1 MGRELFH
8 GLERDLVKALT
19 GAGYSQRA
27 ALVLIGLSRGS
38 WHRRRNP
45 PPPAP
50 EPVPHT
56 RRRASSWLTPTET
69 AAIITVLQ
77 VAFGAGKSVW
87 QSFYEA
93 LDAGTPIASIS
104 SWYRIARAHLGGQ
117 RPERGRRRRG
127 RAVLPQWDATAAMQI
142 WSWDIT
148 KLKGPYTRTWY
159 EFYVVIDVFSRKI
172 VGWRVEEREDED
184 LAEEMFLTAIGDH
197 DGIVPSIV
205 HSDGGSVMTSK
216 TLAELFRDLHIR
228 LSRNRPRV
236 SNDNPYSEAWFKTA
250 KYRPGYPAF
259 FSDIDTARAWAGDLV
274 TWYNLEHR
282 HSALEGHT
290 PASVHDGT
298 WQQIHSARQATMD
311 ALAAAHP
318 DRYRKPIQVRTP
330 YAHVVLNTEKSKDRL
345 TTG

>member
-1 MGRELFH
+1 MGREAFH
-8 GLERDLVKALT
+8 ALEQDLVLALT
-19 GAGYSQRA
+19 AAGYSQRA

-38 WHRRRNP
+38 WHKRGNP
-45 PPPAP
+45 PPAK

-56 RRRASSWLTPTET
+56 ARRAPSWLAPAES
-69 AAIITVLQ
+69 AAIIAMLT
-77 VAFGAGKSVW
+77 VAFEAGKSVW
-87 QSFYEA
+87 QAFYEA
-93 LDAGTPIASIS
+93 LDAGDPVASIS
-104 SWYRIARAHLGGQ
+104 SWYRIARLHLARQ
-117 RPERGRRRRG
+117 RPDRGRRRRA
-127 RAVLPQWDATAAMQI
+127 RAVLPQWDATAAMQV

-159 EFYVVIDVFSRKI
+159 EFYVVLDVFSRKI

-184 LAEEMFLTAIGDH
+184 LAEKMFLAAIADH
-197 DGIVPSIV
+197 GGIVPSIV

-216 TLAELFRDLHIR
+216 TLTQLFHDLHIR
-228 LSRNRPRV
+228 FSRNRPRV

-259 FSDIDTARAWAGDLV
+259 FLDIDAARAWAGDLV
-274 TWYNLEHR
+274 AWYNAEHR

-298 WQQIHSARQATMD
+298 WREIHLARQATMD
-311 ALAAAHP
+311 TLAAAHP
-318 DRYRKPIQVRTP
+318 ARYRKPIQVKTP
-330 YAHVVLNTEKSKDRL
+330 YAHVALNTEQSKDRL